1 MSENDKDQADE
12 PTKSVEK
19 NEFNTDQ
26 VDGLTASE
34 EKNESNANQA
44 DASTESADENDGI
57 TVHAEEA
64 TDGADASEETLSDQD
79 GVNDE
84 TDNSETLDGSAEDV
98 DKGLGLE
105 EKVAENS
112 YDEGALNSETSTD
125 SDVEADADGSIGSDG
140 ASGGKTNTD
149 DQINLPKENVTSVD
163 IVAASQG
170 VATVELELINSNL
183 KGIEKEI
190 SQLAHPTDQHLD
202 KAKRLILMLS
212 GVTGI
217 VLVASITFFVVMS
230 VSIAQKVDDLD
241 RVLMAVAKRGIQ
253 LADGIE
259 IIAEME
265 GKLSEVID
273 QNGKIIPGLSGIE
286 IQVSSVGKNLTN
298 SEEQTRSAMREQSAS
313 ILKSQSR
320 MGDRL
325 NVEVSGLEEL
335 IKKSVKLK
343 PLAQDHSA
351 LKSQLERINN
361 SVTNVEAKVQDLYVI
376 KQAEIETAYKGL
388 SGSE

>member
-12 PTKSVEK
+12 STNSVEK
-19 NEFNTDQ
+19 NDFDTDR
-26 VDGLTASE
+26 VDGVAKGGE
-34 EKNESNANQA
+34 
-44 DASTESADENDGI
+44 ENDDI
-57 TVHAEEA
+57 TVQAEEA
-64 TDGADASEETLSDQD
+64 ADAAESSEETLSDQG

-84 TDNSETLDGSAEDV
+84 TDNSENIEGSSEDV

-112 YDEGALNSETSTD
+112 YEEGALNIETSTD
-125 SDVEADADGSIGSDG
+125 TSVEADAEASIGSDG
-140 ASGGKTNTD
+140 ASEGKTNTD
-149 DQINLPKENVTSVD
+149 DQINLPKENVTSVE

-190 SQLAHPTDQHLD
+190 SRLAHPTDQHLD

-230 VSIAQKVDDLD
+230 VSIAQKVNDLD

-273 QNGKIIPGLSGIE
+273 QNGQIIPGLSSIE
-286 IQVSSVGKNLTN
+286 TQITSVGKNLTD
-298 SEEQTRSAMREQSAS
+298 SEEQTRSFMRDQSAS
-313 ILKSQSR
+313 ILKSQGR
-320 MGDRL
+320 MGDSL
-325 NVEVSGLEEL
+325 NLEVNGIEEL

-343 PLAQDHSA
+343 PLAREHSA
-351 LKSQLERINN
+351 LKSQLEKIN
-361 SVTNVEAKVQDLYVI
+361 TL
-376 KQAEIETAYKGL
+376 
-388 SGSE
+388 

>member
-1 MSENDKDQADE
+1 MSENETDQADE
-12 PTKSVEK
+12 LTKS
-19 NEFNTDQ
+19 
-26 VDGLTASE
+26 AE
-34 EKNESNANQA
+34 E
-44 DASTESADENDGI
+44 DDGI
-57 TVHAEEA
+57 TVQAEEV
-64 TDGADASEETLSDQD
+64 TEGAESSEETLSDQD

-84 TDNSETLDGSAEDV
+84 TDNSENIEERAEDLV
-98 DKGLGLE
+98 KGLDLE
-105 EKVAENS
+105 EKVNENS
-112 YDEGALNSETSTD
+112 SDEAALNSETSTD
-125 SDVEADADGSIGSDG
+125 SGVEVEADVEASMVSDG
-140 ASGGKTNTD
+140 ASVEKANTD

-190 SQLAHPTDQHLD
+190 SRLAHPTDQHLD

-273 QNGKIIPGLSGIE
+273 QNGQIIPGLSSIE
-286 IQVSSVGKNLTN
+286 IQITSVGKNLTD
-298 SEEQTRSAMREQSAS
+298 SEEQTRSVMRDQSAS
-313 ILKSQSR
+313 ILKSQGK
-320 MGDRL
+320 MGDSL
-325 NVEVSGLEEL
+325 NLEVNGLEEL

-343 PLAQDHSA
+343 PLAREHSA
-351 LKSQLERINN
+351 LKSQLEKINN
-361 SVTNVEAKVQDLYVI
+361 SVTNVETKVQDLYVI

>member
-12 PTKSVEK
+12 STNSVEK
-19 NEFNTDQ
+19 NDFDNDR
-26 VDGLTASE
+26 VDGVAKGGE
-34 EKNESNANQA
+34 
-44 DASTESADENDGI
+44 ENDDI
-57 TVHAEEA
+57 TVQAEEA
-64 TDGADASEETLSDQD
+64 ADAAESSEETLSDQD
-79 GVNDE
+79 GINEE
-84 TDNSETLDGSAEDV
+84 TDNSENIEGSAEDV

-105 EKVAENS
+105 EKVAENP
-112 YDEGALNSETSTD
+112 YDEGALNSEPSTD
-125 SDVEADADGSIGSDG
+125 SDVEADAEASIGSDG
-140 ASGGKTNTD
+140 ASEGKTNTD
-149 DQINLPKENVTSVD
+149 DQINLPKENVTSVE

-190 SQLAHPTDQHLD
+190 SRLAHPTDQHLD

-230 VSIAQKVDDLD
+230 VSIAQKVNDLD

-273 QNGKIIPGLSGIE
+273 QNGQIIPGLSSIE
-286 IQVSSVGKNLTN
+286 TQITSVGKNLTD
-298 SEEQTRSAMREQSAS
+298 SEEQTRSAMRDQSAS
-313 ILKSQSR
+313 ILKSQSK

-325 NVEVSGLEEL
+325 NVEVNGLEEL

-343 PLAQDHSA
+343 PLAREHSA

-361 SVTNVEAKVQDLYVI
+361 SVTNVETKVQDLYVI

>member
-12 PTKSVEK
+12 STNSVEK
-19 NEFNTDQ
+19 NDFDTDR
-26 VDGLTASE
+26 VDGVAKGGE
-34 EKNESNANQA
+34 
-44 DASTESADENDGI
+44 ENDDI
-57 TVHAEEA
+57 TVQAEEA
-64 TDGADASEETLSDQD
+64 ADAAESSEETLSDQG

-84 TDNSETLDGSAEDV
+84 TDNSENIEGSSEDV

-112 YDEGALNSETSTD
+112 YEEGALNIETSTD
-125 SDVEADADGSIGSDG
+125 TGVEAEAEASIVSDG
-140 ASGGKTNTD
+140 ASEGKTNTD
-149 DQINLPKENVTSVD
+149 DQINLPKENVTSVE

-190 SQLAHPTDQHLD
+190 SRLAHPTDQHLD

-273 QNGKIIPGLSGIE
+273 QNGQIIPGLSSIE
-286 IQVSSVGKNLTN
+286 TQITSVGKNLTD
-298 SEEQTRSAMREQSAS
+298 SEEQTRSVLRDQSAS
-313 ILKSQSR
+313 ILKSQGR
-320 MGDRL
+320 MGDSL
-325 NVEVSGLEEL
+325 NLEVNGIEEL

-343 PLAQDHSA
+343 PLAREHSA
-351 LKSQLERINN
+351 LKSQLEKINN
-361 SVTNVEAKVQDLYVI
+361 SVTNVETKVKDLYVI

>member
-1 MSENDKDQADE
+1 MSENDTNQADE
-12 PTKSVEK
+12 PTKS
-19 NEFNTDQ
+19 
-26 VDGLTASE
+26 AE
-34 EKNESNANQA
+34 E
-44 DASTESADENDGI
+44 DDGI
-57 TVHAEEA
+57 TAQAEEV
-64 TDGADASEETLSDQD
+64 TEGAESSEETLSDQD

-84 TDNSETLDGSAEDV
+84 ADNSENSEERVEDL
-98 DKGLGLE
+98 DKGLDLE
-105 EKVAENS
+105 EKVNENS
-112 YDEGALNSETSTD
+112 PDEAALNSETSTD
-125 SDVEADADGSIGSDG
+125 SDVEADAEASIGSDG
-140 ASGGKTNTD
+140 ASEEKTNTD

-170 VATVELELINSNL
+170 VAAVELELINSNL

-190 SQLAHPTDQHLD
+190 SRLAHPTDQHLD

-273 QNGKIIPGLSGIE
+273 QNGQIIPGLSSIE
-286 IQVSSVGKNLTN
+286 TQITSVGKNLTD
-298 SEEQTRSAMREQSAS
+298 SEEQTRSVLRDQSAS
-313 ILKSQSR
+313 ILKSQGR
-320 MGDRL
+320 MGDSL
-325 NVEVSGLEEL
+325 NLEVNGLEEL

-343 PLAQDHSA
+343 PLAREHSA
-351 LKSQLERINN
+351 LKSQLEKINN
-361 SVTNVEAKVQDLYVI
+361 SLTNVETKVKDLYVI